1 MFLILNIITDY
12 YKCSFVIERFFAGL
26 IIADVGSQI
35 KVFNYHAKLLFKMH
49 GSIENIVWHLTTIM
63 QCIQV
68 LWRYAPHQPDNCQQ
82 ALDQV

>member
-1 MFLILNIITDY
+1 MMFLILNIITDY

-49 GSIENIVWHLTTIM
+49 GSIENIVWHLTIIM
-63 QCIQV
+63 YSGIV
-68 LWRYAPHQPDNCQQ
+68 
-82 ALDQV
+82 ALRSPPT